1 MVVRKV
7 LTVKRL
13 RKQLCVKLNGSWPQL
28 VERNQ
33 HERELVN
40 GLIPFCV
47 LQNASCLFLWEPW
60 DPHSMTIYPDSYQFK
75 WNSIIPLDEG
85 LEDRVETALKAAP
98 TRTNPEDVT
107 GPLFRSGLPLLIYG
121 TVWLRNRACFNGS
134 LHESTLSHFLWS
146 SKWIYTKLN
155 YHKSMVIMSITMRC
169 LYLCLQKGKG
179 SVSSAS
185 SSHDFIFT
193 FGERF
198 VVLHDL
204 HITKTSWKLNSFAIA
219 TTFISLMRL
228 MSQTSDSRWCYY
240 FKDHAVLQ
248 ISRFLWDNKK

>member
-1 MVVRKV
+1 MAVDLK
-7 LTVKRL
+7 
-13 RKQLCVKLNGSWPQL
+13 L

-33 HERELVN
+33 HERELES
-40 GLIPFCV
+40 GLIPLCV

-85 LEDRVETALKAAP
+85 LEDREETALKAAP
-98 TRTNPEDVT
+98 TRTNPEDVA
-107 GPLFRSGLPLLIYG
+107 GPLFRSELPLLIYG
-121 TVWLRNRACFNGS
+121 TVWLRNRDGFKGS

-155 YHKSMVIMSITMRC
+155 YHKSMVIMSITMWC
-169 LYLCLQKGKG
+169 LYLCLPKGKG

-193 FGERF
+193 FRGEVRSF
-198 VVLHDL
+198 TWFAYNQNVLKTEQLCHCHHL
-204 HITKTSWKLNSFAIA
+204 HFLNAINESNFRQQMVLLFQRPCLPADFQIFMRQQETSNKRVKT
-219 TTFISLMRL
+219 
-228 MSQTSDSRWCYY
+228 
-240 FKDHAVLQ
+240 
-248 ISRFLWDNKK
+248 